1 MQIVILAAGRG
12 TRMGELTETMPKPLL
27 TVAGKNLLQHKIDIL
42 PKEIDEIILVVGY
55 LGDRIKDFFGDSYGG
70 KKIKYAIQKEL
81 LGTGDALW
89 QAKDLINRK
98 FLVMMGDDIYS
109 KNDIEKCLAHDWA
122 VLVKR
127 SADRICSGGKVILD
141 KDGHIK
147 DIIEGKHEGDNLLIN
162 AALYSLTSAIFK
174 YPLVKIPGREEFGLQ
189 QTLLQ
194 AVDDFPIKVVQ
205 SELWLQM
212 SNKKD
217 LEEAEKIITEN
228 NKVTNY

>member
-1 MQIVILAAGRG
+1 MQIVILAGGRG
-12 TRMGELTETMPKPLL
+12 VRMGALTETTPKPMLM
-27 TVAGKNLLQHKIDIL
+27 VAGKNLLQHKIDIL
-42 PKEIDEIILVVGY
+42 PKEIDEVILVVGY
-55 LGDRIKDFFGDSYGG
+55 LGEKIREFFGDNYNG
-70 KKIKYAIQKEL
+70 KKIKYVVQKEL
-81 LGTGDALW
+81 FGTGDALW
-89 QAKDLINRK
+89 KTKDLINKK

-127 SADRICSGGKVILD
+127 SVDKICSGGKVILD

-162 AALYSLTSAIFK
+162 AALYSLTPAIFK
-174 YPLVKIPGREEFGLQ
+174 YPLVKIPGREEFGLP

-212 SNKKD
+212 SNRED
-217 LEEAEKIITEN
+217 LKEAEKIIARNSE
-228 NKVTNY
+228 VTSH